1 MRHVMVLNAKGGCGK
16 STLSTNIAVFFARE
30 GQEVCIADYDPQR
43 SSLDW
48 LAQRPSDLPRISGVP
63 AYEEG
68 LRGVPRATEV
78 LVIDA
83 PARVHGVE
91 LNELVR
97 RAETI
102 IIPVLPSSVDMRAC
116 GHFMAEL
123 LEIGKVSRKQ
133 ARLGLVANRVREY
146 TLIYE
151 ELDQYLS
158 KLKIPY
164 LGCLREAQNY
174 RPGVF
179 ARHGRAGAPRVS
191 GRPGLE
197 SVGADLRMAG
207 QQAEPA
213 RVGSPYPG
221 ERDRVAWAG
230 PWHGNV
236 ARRGL
241 RSLACASV

>member
-1 MRHVMVLNAKGGCGK
+1 MRHVMVLNSKGGCGK
-16 STLSTNIAVFFARE
+16 STLSTNVAVFFAR
-30 GQEVCIADYDPQR
+30 GGHQVCIADYDPQR

-48 LAQRPSDLPRISGVP
+48 LAQRPGDLPPISGVP

-68 LRGVPRATEV
+68 LRNVPRSTEV

-83 PARVHGVE
+83 PARVHGLE

-102 IIPVLPSSVDMRAC
+102 IIPVLPSSVDMKAC
-116 GHFMAEL
+116 AHFMAEL

-133 ARLGLVANRVREY
+133 ARLGLIANRVREH

-158 KLKIPY
+158 KLKVPY

-174 RPGVF
+174 VRAYARGMGV
-179 ARHGRAGAPRVS
+179 
-191 GRPGLE
+191 LE
-197 SVGADLRMAG
+197 LPEYLASPDWK
-207 QQAEPA
+207 QWEPIGEWL
-213 RVGSPYPG
+213 GSK
-221 ERDRVAWAG
+221 
-230 PWHGNV
+230 
-236 ARRGL
+236 
-241 RSLACASV
+241 RSQP

>member
-116 GHFMAEL
+116 GHFMEEL

-174 RPGVF
+174 VRAYSRGMGVLELPEYL
-179 ARHGRAGAPRVS
+179 AAP
-191 GRPGLE
+191 
-197 SVGADLRMAG
+197 DWN
-207 QQAEPA
+207 QWEPICEWL
-213 RVGSPYPG
+213 GSK
-221 ERDRVAWAG
+221 
-230 PWHGNV
+230 
-236 ARRGL
+236 
-241 RSLACASV
+241 RSQPA

>member
-1 MRHVMVLNAKGGCGK
+1 MVLNAKGGCGK
-16 STLSTNIAVFFARE
+16 STLATNIAVYFAQD
-30 GQEVCIADYDPQR
+30 GHQVCIADYDPQR

-48 LAQRPSDLPRISGVP
+48 LAQRPDDLPAITGVP

-68 LRGVPRATEV
+68 LRTVARSTEI

-83 PARVHGVE
+83 PARVHGTE

-102 IIPVLPSSVDMRAC
+102 IVPVLPSSIDMKAC
-116 GHFMAEL
+116 AHFMTEL

-133 ARLGLVANRVREY
+133 ARLALVANRVREY

-151 ELDQYLS
+151 ELDQYLA

-174 RPGVF
+174 VRAYARGMGV
-179 ARHGRAGAPRVS
+179 
-191 GRPGLE
+191 LE
-197 SVGADLRMAG
+197 LPEYLATPDWIQWKPIGEWLGSKRS
-207 QQAEPA
+207 QPA
-213 RVGSPYPG
+213 
-221 ERDRVAWAG
+221 
-230 PWHGNV
+230 
-236 ARRGL
+236 
-241 RSLACASV
+241 